1 MEQGEIE
8 AKHWHLDKRVNVS
21 HILATAALATSVFFW
36 AGAIDRRVSVME
48 SQIAQAKEDNQ
59 RQDHQSNQALGL
71 LREEMRDLRGE
82 IRALRTD
89 LQTTNGKPA
98 R

>member
-1 MEQGEIE
+1 MEQNEVE
-8 AKHWHLDKRVNVS
+8 FRHWHLDKRVNVS
-21 HILATAALATSVFFW
+21 HIVATVTLATSVFLW

-71 LREEMRDLRGE
+71 LREEVRDLRGE
-82 IRALRTD
+82 IRALRTE
-89 LQTTNGKPA
+89 LQTTTGKPA